1 MMQVIYT
8 TDRTSIRH
16 IGYAFTSTRFGQML
30 TAWCD
35 ADRGSRADN
44 ADIATAKTHANI
56 PSSQPTSALCFATFT
71 RHLGKER
78 AMAELRSLF
87 PAASFQ
93 QIDSKDNIIDSPP
106 TQILLAGTPFR
117 LDVWRALLSIG
128 RGQTASYAQLAALA
142 GHPTAVR
149 AVATS
154 VGCNPI
160 SVIVPCHR
168 IVPASGG
175 IGNYHSGAAIKEEL
189 LRWEGILP

>member
-1 MMQVIYT
+1 MQVIYT

-16 IGYAFTSTRFGQML
+16 IGYAFLSTRFGQML

-35 ADRGSRADN
+35 ADRESKPDNADN
-44 ADIATAKTHANI
+44 ATAKARANI
-56 PSSQPTSALCFATFT
+56 SSSQLASALCFATFT
-71 RHLGKER
+71 RYLGKER
-78 AMAELRSLF
+78 AMAELRSIF
-87 PAASFQ
+87 PAATLQ
-93 QIDSKDNIIDSPP
+93 QIDSKENIIDYPP
-106 TQILLAGTPFR
+106 TRILLAGTPFR
-117 LDVWRALLSIG
+117 LDVWRALLRIE
-128 RGQTASYAQLAALA
+128 RGQRATYAELAALA

-160 SVIVPCHR
+160 SVVVPCHR

-189 LRWEGILP
+189 LRWEGALP